1 MVVFLHSRGSLLLV
15 VDSFAF
21 LDKIIMCI
29 VVVATSELKCRLL
42 SVSVGKQD

>member
-1 MVVFLHSRGSLLLV
+1 MVVFLHSIGSFLLI
-15 VDSFAF
+15 VDSSAV

-29 VVVATSELKCRLL
+29 VVVATSELKRRLL